1 MGFSFGS
8 LINSDNPSLENSGV
22 INIQENGNAAE
33 VSKGT
38 ISSERNYAGQKSNEG
53 TDGINRL
60 GVAMALAS
68 NAIIGNSPDGVQ
80 SDFERKIMAD
90 QSTLNTLSAYANINV
105 SEVSGI
111 APKLLTENT
120 PVNNSEI
127 LYQQFETSTEYK
139 VPDPENPG
147 NEKTIN
153 GSSRPYSVFNKYS
166 LVNYQ
171 GSPIFPEEGNKPKQY
186 NTISPATIKNPTAS
200 QIIEITSQSKDNVG
214 YRYDYSDFA
223 LARYFGKIP
232 NNMMITLRR
241 FAFPAPDDIISPKG
255 PDGGL
260 IGQPDIARA
269 VTWMGEQPGNSI
281 AEIVKFSH
289 GFNWKEAEAEV
300 QEINSKKGARSGLV
314 GGMINSNK
322 FLRAGFNAA
331 QGKNAV
337 QSRMEEVNA
346 GFDPFKETYPNHIF
360 GPLNVIKSVLQRDKG
375 LTFDQEFTLK
385 FEYELRELGGA
396 NPKVLMLD
404 QLSNILALTFNN
416 APFWGGA
423 VRYIG
428 DGSAAMPLGDL
439 DKLRSGDYGGFI
451 TSVMDD
457 FGGAVGDTFDS
468 VGDFFSTLGKGAKN
482 LLGGGLMDLFNSPQG
497 GEYVKALLTGDP
509 TGQWHVTVGNPLNPI
524 MVIGNLACTGT
535 DVAFEGAMG
544 PEDFPERLVV
554 TVKLKPGRP
563 RDKAEIESMFNA
575 GRGRFYLAPKDGADI
590 NKSIDVN
597 AYGKASGN
605 SEYVNTFRKITNG

>member
-8 LINSDNPSLENSGV
+8 LINSDVQSLANSGV
-22 INIQENGNAAE
+22 INVQRDGNTSE
-33 VSKGT
+33 GT

-90 QSTLNTLSAYANINV
+90 QSTLNTLSAYASVNI

-120 PVNNSEI
+120 PVNSSEI

-139 VPDPENPG
+139 VPDAENPG

-171 GSPIFPEEGNKPKQY
+171 GSPIFSNEGNEPKHY

-200 QIIEITSQSKDNVG
+200 QIIEITSQKKDNVG

-535 DVAFEGAMG
+535 DVAFEGSMG

-575 GRGRFYLAPKDGADI
+575 GRGRFYLAPKDGSDI
-590 NKSIDVN
+590 NKSINVN